1 MGWILLGAVLLR
13 KVIMSRVPGTV
24 MRTKAVLLALLMATF
39 SLSGCFGEDEVIVE
53 PEPIAVEEPRIFV
66 TDKTGASLDV
76 SPLEMIF
83 QFSDVGET
91 GKEPSIGI
99 TSSGCIS
106 LLPWRKLCALATV
119 GKAGKKPKT
128 QYNARQQPAIRMGGL
143 IRLPTASL
151 AFR

>member
-1 MGWILLGAVLLR
+1 MVWILLGAVLLR
-13 KVIMSRVPGTV
+13 KVIMSRVTGTV

-76 SPLEMIF
+76 PPLEMIF

-99 TSSGCIS
+99 TSSGCIFF
-106 LLPWRKLCALATV
+106 
-119 GKAGKKPKT
+119 
-128 QYNARQQPAIRMGGL
+128 NAMEKVMR
-143 IRLPTASL
+143 S
-151 AFR
+151 

>member
-1 MGWILLGAVLLR
+1 
-13 KVIMSRVPGTV
+13 

-53 PEPIAVEEPRIFV
+53 PEPVVVEEPRIFV

-99 TSSGCIS
+99 TSSGCIFFIAMEKVMRS
-106 LLPWRKLCALATV
+106 SDGGQSWEE
-119 GKAGKKPKT
+119 T
-128 QYNARQQPAIRMGGL
+128 QDPVQCS
-143 IRLPTASL
+143 PTTSDPYGWVDPITDRVFGVQMIGEHDEADEQK
-151 AFR
+151 RH